1 MFDHNI
7 AAKQLVSPFL
17 CDELLLG
24 SRGHHNHDLF
34 DFVQELLGGLL
45 ADGLLDEGPLA
56 DGLLLHLFVELMLVL
71 EAVVGEMD
79 HKFVLALHV
88 LLGVVLDGKPQV
100 PGVEEGEARAGVVK
114 QVAPDIKFF
123 VVEQERF
130 DVVLDQAVLLQM
142 AVL

>member
-1 MFDHNI
+1 M
-7 AAKQLVSPFL
+7 
-17 CDELLLG
+17 
-24 SRGHHNHDLF
+24 
-34 DFVQELLGGLL
+34 QELLGGLL

-79 HKFVLALHV
+79 HKFILALHV
-88 LLGVVLDGKPQV
+88 LLSVVLDGKPQV

-123 VVEQERF
+123 VVKQERF